1 MEGVVG
7 SSPIS
12 PTKNMKANIELNYN
26 VGTNICMVTAY
37 DDKCSEH
44 GDFASRINIAYCLK
58 HKYDFRVYT
67 DGFDKTRP
75 PAWSKI
81 LFVKDALKD
90 YEWVFWIDADAA
102 ITNPDIPIEP
112 FLESKEELV
121 ITKDFL
127 TTLNFGIF
135 FLRRSD
141 FANWFLNEIWK
152 KTEYMHH
159 GVWEQ
164 AAVWELWDKGLLN
177 GHTKIEASKKFNSF
191 YHTRDNYC
199 GSMADWEKVQ
209 WPEQYQWALGDFIV
223 HFPGRD
229 VKKKIRGLLQIQGLC
244 KQ

>member
-90 YEWVFWIDADAA
+90 YEWVFWIDADA
-102 ITNPDIPIEP
+102 IVTNHRIEIESYIQLGGDIFVCNETPH
-112 FLESKEELV
+112 LV
-121 ITKDFL
+121 FNT
-127 TTLNFGIF
+127 GIF
-135 FLRRSD
+135 LIRQCDWSFWLLD
-141 FANWFLNEIWK
+141 EIWNK
-152 KTEYMHH
+152 KE
-159 GVWEQ
+159 WQSFASCEQ
-164 AAVWELWDKGLLN
+164 TAFNQIVCE
-177 GHTKIEASKKFNSF
+177 GHTGHRMVYYPMREFNAVPLP
-191 YHTRDNYC
+191 TR
-199 GSMADWEKVQ
+199 SEIKWQ
-209 WPEQYQWALGDFIV
+209 PGDFIAHCMTDICSSEKV
-223 HFPGRD
+223 RILSECLKRVD
-229 VKKKIRGLLQIQGLC
+229 YNLS
-244 KQ
+244 